1 MKVLVIDDDP
11 LILEFIRR
19 GLGEDGYTVDVAAS
33 GTEGSLFARL
43 SPYDVI
49 VLDVVLPDMS
59 GFDVL
64 KRLRADA
71 IPVPVLMLTGRT
83 GTDAKI
89 QGLDAGADDYL
100 TKPFDLGELKARMR
114 ALTRRG
120 NTVRTEE
127 IRIGSLTLDRIAHEI
142 RLEDKPVRLTPKE
155 YKLLEFFV
163 LRPDQVI
170 TRTDLLENVWDIH
183 FDPQSN
189 IVDAH
194 VARMR
199 AKLRAAPGAPQIE
212 TVRGFGF
219 RLVSVA

>member
-1 MKVLVIDDDP
+1 MKVLVIDDDQ

-19 GLGEDGYTVDVAAS
+19 GLGEDGYTVDVAANGS
-33 GTEGSLFARL
+33 EGSLFARL

-49 VLDVVLPDMS
+49 ILDVVLPDMS

-64 KRLRADA
+64 RKLRADSIA
-71 IPVPVLMLTGRT
+71 VPVLMLTGRT

-142 RLEDKPVRLTPKE
+142 RLADKPVRLTPKE